1 MKKPEGWKIKTGKDW
16 CLAFLFVA
24 LMVYVA
30 VVRFFQWKVLD
41 FMQKFMPDKMSTM
54 NLPADTGQCCSGR

>member
-16 CLAFLFVA
+16 CLAFLFAA

-30 VVRFFQWKVLD
+30 VVRFFQ
-41 FMQKFMPDKMSTM
+41 
-54 NLPADTGQCCSGR
+54 GSGFYAEIHAG